1 MAKSWGFLKSL
12 SHGSKAVEKFYS
24 PQEKAALA
32 ETAGQSGGYL
42 VPTDFSTALL
52 EARSEYGLFRQKALV
67 LPMTTGQMTA
77 PMPSIKQAASA
88 GVSPFFGGI
97 SFSWQV
103 ETPGLAV
110 PDSLPNN
117 SNVFQEVSLKPW
129 DLIGQVAV
137 TNQFLA
143 DMGPAGET
151 ALLALFGRAAA
162 WYEDYAFFNGTGAG
176 ISQPLGILKAPG
188 SKSVTRAIA
197 SHISQADVGA
207 MSKGIYPL
215 GWGNAIWAC
224 SPSALEDIFKITGF
238 QANQPQTAEGVYPA
252 GSLMAR
258 PLYVT
263 EKLPALGT
271 AGDLVF
277 FDPSAYIIGDRQDVL
292 IESSIHPLFTT
303 QKTVFRVWLRVD
315 GKPLFSDLITL
326 ADASSTTSS
335 QVILT

>member
-12 SHGSKAVEKFYS
+12 SCGRKAVEKFYS
-24 PQEKAALA
+24 PQEKAAMA
-32 ETAGQSGGYL
+32 ETAGQQGGYL
-42 VPTDFSTALL
+42 VPTDFTTALL
-52 EARSEYGLFRQKALV
+52 EARSEYSLFRQRALV
-67 LPMTTGQMTA
+67 LPMTTGQMLA
-77 PMPSIKQAASA
+77 PMPSIQQTAVA

-97 SFSWQV
+97 HFAWQV
-103 ETPGLAV
+103 ENPGTVV
-110 PDSLPNN
+110 PDSLPTD

-143 DMGPAGET
+143 GMGPAGEE

-162 WYEDYAFFNGTGAG
+162 WYEDYAFFNAVGAG
-176 ISQPLGILKAPG
+176 IAQPLGILAAPG
-188 SKSVTRAIA
+188 SKSVSRNITG
-197 SHISQADVGA
+197 HISQTDVGA
-207 MSKGIYPL
+207 MIKGLYPL

-224 SPSALEDIFKITGF
+224 SPSALEDVFKLSGF
-238 QANQPQTAEGVYPA
+238 QSNQPQTGEGVFPA

-277 FDPSAYIIGDRQDVL
+277 FDPSAYVIGDRQDVV

-326 ADASSTTSS
+326 ADATSTTSS